1 MEGLSR
7 MLDQIKDRA
16 EEALEHYAKKEH
28 WEPQDVKCAKD
39 TAELYDF
46 IQNIQMNNGIWENM
60 KRTGDYSFGRYP
72 NVSYGRDSRGRYTSH
87 GDMYNDDRQHGY
99 ASYGDRYMD
108 GRSMHSIK
116 DQAIQKLEALMDTAQ
131 SDYERE
137 EIHKMIKTIE
147 KQER

>member
-1 MEGLSR
+1 MEGLNR

-46 IQNIQMNNGIWENM
+46 IQNMQMNNGIWENM

-72 NVSYGRDSRGRYTSH
+72 NVSYGRDSRGRYTSRGDVYYDDRWH
-87 GDMYNDDRQHGY
+87 GRSYGEPEHHDDMYHD
-99 ASYGDRYMD
+99 
-108 GRSMHSIK
+108 
-116 DQAIQKLEALMDTAQ
+116 AIERLEDLMRNAKTEH
-131 SDYERE
+131 ERNE
-137 EIHKMIKTIE
+137 VMQMIKAVE
-147 KQER
+147 SQKR